1 MDLPGLYLWDDWVV
15 LLLKYNWIIEEYR
28 VYELIQ
34 NEQQFHKLYS
44 YRDCRN
50 NPGLLDSGY

>member
-34 NEQQFHKLYS
+34 NEQQFHMINYI
-44 YRDCRN
+44 YIVIVEIIPAC
-50 NPGLLDSGY
+50 